1 MVGQTSQEVERIACL
16 WAARLDDGP
25 LPPDSQVELDA
36 WLAGDPR
43 RLGAFARA
51 RAVALHSRRAAALG
65 SEASDAFWPSA
76 ERRSDRSG
84 LLSRRAVIAASVL
97 PAAFVAGG
105 AWLYLGQKAEAF
117 ETRRGETRVVPLD
130 DGSVMTLNTLSA
142 GDVRY
147 SDGARLVV
155 FKAGEALFNVVA
167 DLGRPFVVRS
177 GETTVIANGASF
189 LVRRLT
195 GAPLQVVSFGGDVE
209 IEGETGLPLKL
220 AANTRAVLRQG
231 GRPQHLG
238 GVDADRELAWRHGR
252 IQLENERLAQA
263 VREFA
268 RYSATEI
275 TLAGAEVADLRIT
288 GLFVANDPVA
298 FAHAAAGS
306 LGLKVSV
313 NAERIVLSR
322 G

>member
-1 MVGQTSQEVERIACL
+1 MVGQTGQEVERIACL

-25 LPPDSQVELDA
+25 LPPDSQAELDA

-51 RAVALHSRRAAALG
+51 RAVALHSRRAAALS
-65 SEASDAFWPSA
+65 SETSGDLWPA
-76 ERRSDRSG
+76 EGKPQPRPFP
-84 LLSRRAVIAASVL
+84 LSRRALIAASVL
-97 PAAFVAGG
+97 PAAFVGG
-105 AWLYLGQKAEAF
+105 AAWIYLRQKTEAF
-117 ETRRGETRVVPLD
+117 ETRLGETRVVPLE

-147 SDGARLVV
+147 GEGARIVV
-155 FKAGEALFNVVA
+155 LKAGEALFNVVA

-189 LVRRLT
+189 LVRRLA
-195 GAPLQVVSFGGDVE
+195 GAPLQVVSFGGEVE
-209 IEGETGLPLKL
+209 IKGETGRRLKL

-231 GRPQHLG
+231 ARPQRLG

-252 IQLENERLAQA
+252 IQLENERLSQA

-268 RYSATEI
+268 RYNATEI
-275 TLAGAEVADLRIT
+275 ALADADVADLRIT

-306 LGLKVSV
+306 LGLKVSL
-313 NAERIVLSR
+313 NAERITLSR
-322 G
+322 A